1 MSRKASDAS
10 SSHSPT
16 PHRRSQGLRAYHSD
30 ISLAPGGPSA
40 TKLSRAASNASYG
53 SDSSLHRSHSLIDD
67 LDEADQHTCG
77 EILVAAETLENLV
90 NESVFVG
97 AAPLKR
103 GKSGQLENPSVWRD
117 NMGDKV
123 LKLVYGTMKYM
134 PYIDTILVKTQF
146 LVYHNQ
152 FLNHLGVV
160 KVMIYDL
167 MKHHFNYHEYSGLDS
182 TLPPDASE
190 ADEDAVAMIMEL
202 DAALR
207 EFQIKMAAAYAR
219 IRIERKASG
228 NTSKEQMEN
237 VLPET
242 VRQKE
247 YIAVDMPKC
256 LRINR
261 FKTTKEEIMEELEQS
276 RTTSSFRTDVIV
288 DPDFEDLLVVSPD
301 RFNEIKAS
309 RAVTEGR
316 LIVEDKTSFWLP
328 QHVRSLLPSFLAE
341 GNEVQVLD
349 ARAGCGTKAL
359 HLASALNKVGKVF
372 ACESRA
378 GRLESLK
385 SHKEIQGCKNL
396 EIIGSDFASLSGDDP
411 RFADVSVVI
420 VEPLNSGTG
429 ILDKLGYLLQEEE
442 FPNEQ
447 YSQKDLWALK
457 SQQLSALKHAFT
469 FPKVQAVIY
478 VTRSINAEEN
488 EHVVQEALE
497 IVGDVWELACVLPEV
512 PVLATEDFEFEECLK
527 ILPTESTGNGIFIAS
542 FQHIPPEPEVPEQDD
557 QPEAVLE
564 KPRKKRRK
572 PHVRQKGEF
581 FLPRLPKAL
590 AASVNRLSV
599 PRGLGRSLGQ
609 TRTSDEGALNKSK
622 DSGVSAVGGSGEEI
636 AGVIPAA
643 EGGPLSPKAKPSRR
657 SQYQTAIGVMGI
669 SLKEFYGPRD
679 AAVKRM
685 GAEDFVRTPSMARV
699 IPYPVGHHQQ
709 HWIDR
714 PVVQESKPYGQ
725 IPNPKP
731 WK

>member
-10 SSHSPT
+10 LSHSPT
-16 PHRRSQGLRAYHSD
+16 QHRRSQGLRAYHSD

-40 TKLSRAASNASYG
+40 TKLTRAGSNASYG
-53 SDSSLHRSHSLIDD
+53 SDSSLQRSHSLIDD

-97 AAPLKR
+97 AAPLRR

-134 PYIDTILVKTQF
+134 PYIDTLLVKTQF

-182 TLPPDASE
+182 KLPPDASE

-207 EFQIKMAAAYAR
+207 EFQVKMAAAYAR

-256 LRINR
+256 LRVNR
-261 FKTTKEEIMEELEQS
+261 FKVTKDEVLEELEQS

-288 DPDFEDLLVVSPD
+288 DPDFDDLLVVSPD

-328 QHVRSLLPSFLAE
+328 RHVRNLLPGLVAK

-396 EIIGSDFASLSGDDP
+396 EIIEADFASLSGDDP
-411 RFADVSVVI
+411 RFADVSIVI

-447 YSQKDLWALK
+447 YTQKDMWALK
-457 SQQLSALKHAFT
+457 SQQLSALKHAFS
-469 FPKVQAVIY
+469 FPNVEAVVY
-478 VTRSINAEEN
+478 VTRSINADEN
-488 EHVVQEALE
+488 EQVVREALE
-497 IVGDVWELACVLPEV
+497 SVGDVWELACVLPEV
-512 PVLATEDFEFEECLK
+512 PVLTNEDYELEECLK
-527 ILPTESTGNGIFIAS
+527 ILPSESTGNGIFIAS
-542 FQHIPPEPEVPEQDD
+542 FQHIPPEPETLETDEQPD
-557 QPEAVLE
+557 AALE
-564 KPRKKRRK
+564 KPRRKRRK
-572 PHVRQKGEF
+572 PHVRQKGEL

-609 TRTSDEGALNKSK
+609 TRTSDEGSLNKSR
-622 DSGVSAVGGSGEEI
+622 DGGGAASSGEEI
-636 AGVIPAA
+636 ARGSGVPAA
-643 EGGPLSPKAKPSRR
+643 EGGSLSPKTKAARR
-657 SQYQTAIGVMGI
+657 SQYQTAIGVLGI
-669 SLKEFYGPRD
+669 SLKEFYAPRD

-685 GAEDFVRTPSMARV
+685 GAEDFVRTPSMARIV
-699 IPYPVGHHQQ
+699 PYPVGHASQ
-709 HWIDR
+709 HSINSA
-714 PVVQESKPYGQ
+714 EEIKPYGQ
-725 IPNPKP
+725 VPNPKP